1 MKGYVKCTVY
11 LFLLLFLLIPAL
23 VSPPVQAKAAIGA
36 IHSDEK
42 GISLES
48 IDEIFSVIKNEY
60 VDSVTHNNVVN
71 GALKGIREYLTKQK
85 LDSRFITDIPA
96 GLTSAAEIEKFNR
109 FYRAALSKYPALN
122 KELLSYAAI
131 RGALKS
137 LNDPYSV
144 FLDPKEYASL
154 MEQMKGG
161 SFGGIGI
168 YIELD
173 KQNKNAL
180 TVVEAIEGTP
190 ASSAGLKSGDV
201 VIKVDGKS
209 TKNVTLNESQKLLRG
224 EVGSKVTLTIVRPGV
239 QKPFDVVLNRDT
251 IRVKTL
257 TSKMLEDNIGYI
269 KLRIFGENTNQ
280 EIKAAMEDLESKGA
294 KAYVLDLRNNGGGYV
309 NAALGVCSQF
319 LPTGSNVVTIV
330 KKGIANVPYA
340 SNPNLRPRMPVV
352 NLVNKFSASA
362 SEITAGALQ
371 DHRAG
376 TIIGVK
382 TFGKASVQKIFP
394 LPSGSA
400 MKVTTAHY
408 VTPKGRNI
416 NKRGITPDI
425 LVEEKDSKTLP
436 EAKPADLQLE
446 AARNFLKEALKKQEM
461 ERVESSAFLDVVHVY
476 SLQQQLE
483 YIRKVYGD
491 DAEIVKSV
499 MVYQKGKLYDRVVI
513 RKDDTKEEKTIIF
526 DIQELL

>member
-1 MKGYVKCTVY
+1 MKSHTKM
-11 LFLLLFLLIPAL
+11 FLLFLLVSLLLVRAL
-23 VSPPVQAKAAIGA
+23 ATTPVQAKAAIGA

-42 GISLES
+42 GIGLES
-48 IDEIFSVIKNEY
+48 IDEIFTVIKNEY
-60 VDSVTHNNVVN
+60 VDSVSQNTVVN
-71 GALKGIREYLTKQK
+71 GAVKGIRDYLKKQK
-85 LDSRFITDIPA
+85 IDGSFVADIPA
-96 GLTSAAEIEKFNR
+96 GLASAVEIEKFNKS
-109 FYRAALSKYPALN
+109 YKMALQKYPALN
-122 KELLSYAAI
+122 KEQLSYAAI

-173 KQNKNAL
+173 KQKNNAL
-180 TVVEAIEGTP
+180 TIVEAMEGTP
-190 ASSAGLKSGDV
+190 AASAGLKSGDV
-201 VIKVDGKS
+201 IIKVDGKS
-209 TKNVTLNESQKLLRG
+209 TKSVTLNESQKLLRG
-224 EVGSKVTLTIVRPGV
+224 NVGSKVTLTIERSGV
-239 QKPFDVVLNRDT
+239 EKPFDVVILRDT

-257 TSKMLEDNIGYI
+257 TYKMLDDTMGYI

-280 EIKAAMEDLESKGA
+280 EIKAAMEDLEGRGA
-294 KAYVLDLRNNGGGYV
+294 QAYILDLRNNGGGYV

-330 KKGIANVPYA
+330 KKGIANVPYS
-340 SNPNLRPRMPVV
+340 SNPNLRPKMPVV

-376 TIIGVK
+376 KVIGVK
-382 TFGKASVQKIFP
+382 TFGKASVQKIYP

-416 NKRGITPDI
+416 NKMGINPDI
-425 LVEEKDSKTLP
+425 IVEEKDSKDTTKKL
-436 EAKPADLQLE
+436 DLQLE
-446 AARNFLKEALKKQEM
+446 AARNYLKEELKKNEIQ
-461 ERVESSAFLDVVHVY
+461 RVQSSAFQDTVHVL

-483 YIRKVYGD
+483 YIKNAYGD
-491 DAEIVKSV
+491 GAEIVKSV
-499 MVYQKGKLYDRVVI
+499 MVYEKGKLYDRVVI
-513 RKDDTKEEKTIIF
+513 RNKDTKEEKTVIF
-526 DIQELL
+526 DIQDLL